1 MVAYGLF
8 PELQSAYRQ
17 FHSTGTALLRV
28 FNDILLNMNKQ
39 HVTLLV
45 FLDLSATFDTI
56 DYSILLRRLE
66 NNLGISGSALEWFRS
81 YLSCRFQQI
90 CKFDMQFGLPQGSC
104 LGPLLFEIVSTYLP
118 HTQLY
123 LAFRP
128 DDRVLLKIRLLLR

>member
-1 MVAYGLF
+1 MAYGLF

-17 FHSTGTALLRV
+17 FHSTGAALLRV

-39 HVTLLV
+39 QVTLLV

-81 YLSCRFQQI
+81 YLSCRFQQT
-90 CKFDMQFGLPQGSC
+90 CKLDMHFGLPQGSC
-104 LGPLLFEIVSTYLP
+104 LGPLLFSAHKLSV
-118 HTQLY
+118 
-123 LAFRP
+123 
-128 DDRVLLKIRLLLR
+128 